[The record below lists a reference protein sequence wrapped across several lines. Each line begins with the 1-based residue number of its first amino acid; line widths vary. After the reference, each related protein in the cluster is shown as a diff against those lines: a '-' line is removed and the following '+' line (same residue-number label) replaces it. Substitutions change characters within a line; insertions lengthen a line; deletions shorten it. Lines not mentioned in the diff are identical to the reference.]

1 MLSLNSFGSV
11 ANRNSRLWSYLR
23 RVQEAID
30 SKTNWNLLSTQFL
43 ASLRAISDCTDA
55 AVPIDLK
62 QSFVFFVNNR
72 NAMVMSVEFQL
83 MPVQCWFRA
92 IAHEINFL
100 SNQSQRNPIDSNW
113 AIFIAFAI
121 CRIISQNSPKGNSRR
136 GNWCRANKI
145 ICHSIC
151 TGVVRRSLFAV
162 LLVFHFSSL
171 RCAFQEI
178 V

>member
-83 MPVQCWFRA
+83 ENRSTDASPMLIQSNRSWNQLSFESKPTQSNRQQLSDFYC
-92 IAHEINFL
+92 ICNLPHNFTKFAKRK
-100 SNQSQRNPIDSNW
+100 QSS
-113 AIFIAFAI
+113 
-121 CRIISQNSPKGNSRR
+121 GE
-136 GNWCRANKI
+136 
-145 ICHSIC
+145 
-151 TGVVRRSLFAV
+151 
-162 LLVFHFSSL
+162 LVSS
-171 RCAFQEI
+171 E
-178 V
+178 